1 MLQALDL
8 GKFYEQLLKSLMLI
22 EVTSSKKTQTIE
34 GQVGIISQINAL
46 QKEIG
51 TLNSKYKKRKAT

>member
-22 EVTSSKKTQTIE
+22 EVTSSKK
-34 GQVGIISQINAL
+34 NANDR
-46 QKEIG
+46 G
-51 TLNSKYKKRKAT
+51 ASGYY